1 MKVDFLNKR
10 GAFKKC
16 GLLAIPVTGD
26 QVCEYLTDILGI
38 DKKMVGYIKEIAE
51 QEKFKA
57 KPGQVLAFHT
67 MGHATAERI
76 ALIGVGEAES
86 LTLEKYRRAGGKIA
100 GLVKKFET
108 KDVAVVLKEFPGVG
122 FTGDQMLSAVYEG
135 IGLGIYSYRKYKKS
149 NGDELTNYVGPD
161 KLSIYR
167 ETFSGKSV
175 ATTAETKDTIAREDV
190 LLGAVSFARDLVNE
204 IPQEL
209 YPETLAEKAKEWCS
223 SISGLKFSVMNEKQM
238 LKEGMTAA
246 LAVCQGSVHPPRFIE
261 IAWDGPGAAK
271 DKLLYL
277 VGKGVTFDSGGLNL
291 KPGEHMSTMKMDM
304 SGSAAVIAAIGAI
317 ASLKLPIR
325 VRAVVAAVENMP
337 SGSSYKPDDVVT
349 SMNGTTIEIGN
360 TDAEGRVTLADS
372 LGWAVKNE
380 ATSIVDLATLTGACV
395 VALGPTTA
403 GAFGNKAEWLDNV
416 TDAAGQAGEKVHVLP
431 LDPDMEEDIKS
442 DIADVKN
449 IGATRWGGSITA
461 ALFLKKFVGDTPWV
475 HLDIAGPAYAN
486 KSRDYTPTGG
496 TGFGV
501 RLLVK
506 LAEMQAGVK

>member
-1 MKVDFLNKR
+1 MKVEFLNKR

-16 GLLAIPVTGD
+16 GLIAMPVTSAD
-26 QVCEYLTDILGI
+26 ICEYVTDILEL
-38 DKKMVGYIKEIAE
+38 DKKMVGFIKTIAE
-51 QEKFKA
+51 QERFKA
-57 KPGQVLAFHT
+57 KPGQVLTFHT
-67 MGHATAERI
+67 MGHSSAERI
-76 ALIGVGEAES
+76 ALIGIGEADS

-100 GLVKKFET
+100 GLLKKFET
-108 KDVAVVLKEFPGVG
+108 GDAVVILKEFAGAG
-122 FTGDQMLSAVYEG
+122 FTGEQMISAIYEG
-135 IGLGIYSYRKYKKS
+135 IGLGIYNFRKYKKS
-149 NGDELTNYVGPD
+149 NGDELSDYAEPD
-161 KLSIYR
+161 KISFYR
-167 ETFSGKSV
+167 ESFSGKPAAV
-175 ATTAETKDTIAREDV
+175 TQTVKDAIAREDV
-190 LLGAVSFARDLVNE
+190 MLKAVSFARDLVNE

-209 YPETLAEKAKEWCS
+209 YPETLAERAKEWCS

-261 IAWDGPGAAK
+261 IAWDGPGASK

-317 ASLKLPIR
+317 AGLKLPLR

-349 SMNGTTIEIGN
+349 AMNGTTIEIGN

-372 LGWAVKNE
+372 LSWAVKKE
-380 ATSIVDLATLTGACV
+380 ATAIVDLATLTGACV
-395 VALGPTTA
+395 IALGPSTA
-403 GAFGNKAEWLDNV
+403 GAFGNKSEWLESV
-416 TDAAGQAGEKVHVLP
+416 TGAADQAGEKVHVLP

-449 IGATRWGGSITA
+449 VGATRWGGSITA

-475 HLDIAGPAYAN
+475 HLDIAGPAFTN
-486 KSRDYTPTGG
+486 KPRDYTPTGG

-501 RLLVK
+501 RLLIR
-506 LAEMQAGVK
+506 LAEMEAGV